1 MAFEEQIR
9 PQLSQLNS
17 IFEQCVADAEVC
29 VALTKALTSI
39 AGLEQILNSVRDK
52 QEYPV
57 YIQALQEIQYSL
69 LSVSIGNYRHAYSSL
84 RLFFELCLAGIEF
97 STNLR
102 YFRGWAL
109 GREDI
114 FWTRL
119 SDTENG
125 VISKNF
131 CKLFFAELVDEA
143 PRFRS
148 LASTVYRECS
158 EFVHGNPQAT
168 STLPDTLQFK
178 SETTLDWANKLD
190 TMCLVITFVFSV
202 RYLVELPAESSE
214 NVKEYILAQIGHL
227 EPIREI
233 LGGVVGG

>member
-1 MAFEEQIR
+1 MAFEDQIR
-9 PQLSQLNS
+9 PQLIQLNS
-17 IFEQCVADAEVC
+17 IFEQCVADEC
-29 VALTKALTSI
+29 VSTALTKALASI
-39 AGLEQILNSVRDK
+39 AELEQILNSVSGK

-69 LSVSIGNYRHAYSSL
+69 LSVSVGNYRHAYSSL
-84 RLFFELCLAGIEF
+84 RLFFEFCLAGIEF
-97 STNLR
+97 SANLR
-102 YFRGWAL
+102 YFRGWEL

-114 FWTRL
+114 FWARL
-119 SDTENG
+119 SDSENG

-131 CKLFFAELVDEA
+131 CTLFFSELADEA
-143 PRFRS
+143 PRFRI

-178 SETTLDWANKLD
+178 KGAPIDWANKLD

-202 RYLVELPAESSE
+202 RYLVELPAESRE
-214 NVKEYILAQIGHL
+214 NVKEYILAQIGHF
-227 EPIREI
+227 EPIREV